1 MQQVG
6 FCLANSETVTKL
18 PYIFSPLY
26 YVQIMRAR
34 TLSAIKTCRHLTTC
48 CVQIKTT
55 DSVAGDFFKLKFSK
69 QDAHARFCRRIKREH
84 ELHTRQVPRQ
94 FVPAHCSHEQPF
106 YHRADVPPRANK
118 AAKWLVHLIHSIF
131 RRGLQF
137 TCYRYFY
144 PRYKI
149 VLQSPIS

>member
-1 MQQVG
+1 MCDGVPLCRNQDLVESDHLLRVNINNEQRKGWFFIQQ
-6 FCLANSETVTKL
+6 FRKQHQN
-18 PYIFSPLY
+18 
-26 YVQIMRAR
+26 AR
-34 TLSAIKTCRHLTTC
+34 TRL
-48 CVQIKTT
+48 
-55 DSVAGDFFKLKFSK
+55 
-69 QDAHARFCRRIKREH
+69 CRRIKREH

-131 RRGLQF
+131 RHSLQF

-149 VLQSPIS
+149 VLQSAISGCTILRIDCGITWLRLTLSFLIERL